1 MERQLLHELKH
12 LNNMSSPFAQK
23 FMSKK
28 PFTQNKDINPEA
40 GGKDYEA
47 IGDAARKREKK
58 LSAETGGTDYEAKL
72 QVQKELSNLSPLN
85 RYVSIEPAMQ
95 RLQKDAENIAAMDK
109 KESTTGYDSSKSFG
123 KNLEA
128 SNKKSG
134 LTSNFDTKS
143 GKFDFGEINLSP
155 NLGYDPSM
163 MGTASKTKKD

>member
-1 MERQLLHELKH
+1 LHKSLWVKTLLLKTKI
-12 LNNMSSPFAQK
+12 L
-23 FMSKK
+23 
-28 PFTQNKDINPEA
+28 IPEA
-40 GGKDYEA
+40 NDRDYEA
-47 IGDAARKREKK
+47 IGDEARKLEKK
-58 LSAETGGTDYEAKL
+58 YSADRGDAPDYEAKL
-72 QVQKELSNLSPLN
+72 QVQEELSNPSPLN

-95 RLQKDAENIAAMDK
+95 RLQRDAENIAAMDK

-163 MGTASKTKKD
+163 MGAASKTKKDNKWHLK